1 MNTAAVQILTGAAGA
16 AAFALYVHMR
26 PKLLP
31 AAAFGSVLGW
41 GVYLLI
47 YHFHPHLFFCNMLA
61 AVVVYVWCKIL
72 ARLLK
77 MPVTTFLVPGIFPL
91 LPGGYLYYTML
102 ALLNRQ
108 AELFRSNA
116 VCTIATTLGIACGV
130 VAAAIVANTILDT
143 AERLRKRNGS
153 RRQI

>member
-1 MNTAAVQILTGAAGA
+1 
-16 AAFALYVHMR
+16 
-26 PKLLP
+26 
-31 AAAFGSVLGW
+31 
-41 GVYLLI
+41 
-47 YHFHPHLFFCNMLA
+47 
-61 AVVVYVWCKIL
+61 
-72 ARLLK
+72 

-153 RRQI
+153 GRQI